1 MDPRHPEKAL
11 PRIKELI
18 EQYERVEKDIASA
31 TVPNK
36 IGEFEREGFMVIQEM
51 SFITPRLHERLALI
65 TRQRRRDLS
74 RGKVYEQM
82 KEYAATAERA
92 DESKLTPEEE
102 EDFAR
107 LLVILDNAKKQFD
120 GKDARNKATG
130 EVYTNLY
137 FLTIE
142 PFSTDNQRYGIIV
155 SMSND
160 KEILS
165 FGNETVIDFLN
176 DYEPVEN
183 SEPAEEKEAISE
195 TEATTTAEEGSAT
208 GSKMEQVEPVKEE
221 KPKQTAKKKTT
232 KKANK

>member
-65 TRQRRRDLS
+65 TRQRRRDLG

-82 KEYAATAERA
+82 REYAATAER
-92 DESKLTPEEE
+92 
-102 EDFAR
+102 
-107 LLVILDNAKKQFD
+107 
-120 GKDARNKATG
+120 
-130 EVYTNLY
+130 
-137 FLTIE
+137 
-142 PFSTDNQRYGIIV
+142 
-155 SMSND
+155 
-160 KEILS
+160 
-165 FGNETVIDFLN
+165 
-176 DYEPVEN
+176 VE
-183 SEPAEEKEAISE
+183 EPAGKPVHKWSSAEKVAEAREHLEQTIANSDEEKSV
-195 TEATTTAEEGSAT
+195 EEPEDAT

-221 KPKQTAKKKTT
+221 EPKQTAKKKTP

>member
-65 TRQRRRDLS
+65 TRQRRRDLG
-74 RGKVYEQM
+74 RGKVYEQTR
-82 KEYAATAERA
+82 EYAATAER
-92 DESKLTPEEE
+92 
-102 EDFAR
+102 
-107 LLVILDNAKKQFD
+107 
-120 GKDARNKATG
+120 
-130 EVYTNLY
+130 
-137 FLTIE
+137 
-142 PFSTDNQRYGIIV
+142 
-155 SMSND
+155 
-160 KEILS
+160 
-165 FGNETVIDFLN
+165 
-176 DYEPVEN
+176 VE
-183 SEPAEEKEAISE
+183 EPAGKPVHKWSSAEKVAEAREHLEQTIANSDVEKSVEKSVEEPEDAAVSKME
-195 TEATTTAEEGSAT
+195 TTTTTEENSAT

-221 KPKQTAKKKTT
+221 EPKQTAKKKTP

>member
-18 EQYERVEKDIASA
+18 EQYERVEKDIVSA

-51 SFITPRLHERLALI
+51 SFIAPRLHERLALI
-65 TRQRRRDLS
+65 TRQRRCDLS

-92 DESKLTPEEE
+92 DE
-102 EDFAR
+102 
-107 LLVILDNAKKQFD
+107 
-120 GKDARNKATG
+120 
-130 EVYTNLY
+130 
-137 FLTIE
+137 
-142 PFSTDNQRYGIIV
+142 
-155 SMSND
+155 
-160 KEILS
+160 
-165 FGNETVIDFLN
+165 
-176 DYEPVEN
+176 PVGN

-232 KKANK
+232 KKAEK